1 MLLDNIGT
9 VSYISAQKLLILI
22 CALLQRGL
30 TAVLRQFICNCKHP
44 GSSYAIADTQAVH
57 MQLQTLRQFI
67 CNYRHPGS
75 SYAIADTQAVHM
87 QLQTLRQFICNCRHS
102 GSSYAIADTLA
113 VHMQLQT
120 TYWCMVPHVLYT
132 TNIVIPQLNIT
143 VQY

>member
-67 CNYRHPGS
+67 CNCRHSGS

-87 QLQTLRQFICNCRHS
+87 QLQT
-102 GSSYAIADTLA
+102 
-113 VHMQLQT
+113 
-120 TYWCMVPHVLYT
+120 TYWCTVPHVLYT